1 MGEEREET
9 KGKDEWEELVERED
23 YELLIIYWIKT
34 ILIKRKKEKR
44 EIFKSYV
51 IVSLLPT
58 PEKV

>member
-1 MGEEREET
+1 MGEEREKT

>member
-1 MGEEREET
+1 MGEEREKT

-23 YELLIIYWIKT
+23 YEVLFIYWIKT

-44 EIFKSYV
+44 EIFKSYF